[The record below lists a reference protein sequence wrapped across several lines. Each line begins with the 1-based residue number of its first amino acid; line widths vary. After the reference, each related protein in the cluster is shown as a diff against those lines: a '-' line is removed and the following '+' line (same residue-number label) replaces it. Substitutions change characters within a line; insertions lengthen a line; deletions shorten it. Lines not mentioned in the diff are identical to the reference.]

1 MDILVAK
8 QLGEFFLLPP
18 FNLAI
23 LCLFGMLLMRRGW
36 RLGAVLVWFSILASF
51 AVGLPLWGYLH
62 AQNDRFFAYHKPNLE
77 DAQAIVIL
85 GGGRRL
91 FAPEYSLGETVSS
104 GTLERLR
111 YGAMVARESHL
122 PILVSGGKPSNGMTS
137 GEHSEASHMARVL
150 EHEFFVPVKWVE
162 TESEDTVEN
171 ASFSATI
178 LKKENL
184 STIVLITHFS
194 HMSRA
199 KMAFESSG
207 LNVIAAPIVLPQ
219 EQVEGLR
226 LSHFLPSFVGYAQTR
241 NIIYAWLT
249 ELRGYVLTR
258 LQ

>member
-23 LCLFGMLLMRRGW
+23 LCLFGMLLIRRGW
-36 RLGAVLVWFSILASF
+36 RLGAALVWFSVLASF

-62 AQNDRFFAYHKPNLE
+62 AQNDRFFAYDKPNLE

-137 GEHSEASHMARVL
+137 GEHSEASHMAR
-150 EHEFFVPVKWVE
+150 
-162 TESEDTVEN
+162 
-171 ASFSATI
+171 
-178 LKKENL
+178 
-184 STIVLITHFS
+184 
-194 HMSRA
+194 A

-226 LSHFLPSFVGYAQTR
+226 LSHFLPSFAGYAQTR
-241 NIIYAWLT
+241 NIIYAWFT

>member
-1 MDILVAK
+1 
-8 QLGEFFLLPP
+8 
-18 FNLAI
+18 
-23 LCLFGMLLMRRGW
+23 
-36 RLGAVLVWFSILASF
+36 
-51 AVGLPLWGYLH
+51 
-62 AQNDRFFAYHKPNLE
+62 
-77 DAQAIVIL
+77 
-85 GGGRRL
+85 
-91 FAPEYSLGETVSS
+91 
-104 GTLERLR
+104 
-111 YGAMVARESHL
+111 
-122 PILVSGGKPSNGMTS
+122 
-137 GEHSEASHMARVL
+137 MARVL

-171 ASFSATI
+171 ASFSASI

-226 LSHFLPSFVGYAQTR
+226 LSHFLPSFAGYAQTR
-241 NIIYAWLT
+241 NIIYAWFT